1 MAKKII
7 GVDNLNVIRDFVLSK
22 IMAESD
28 DIRRTLTE
36 ENADYLHNKLLE
48 ASESLKTDYESKYE
62 ILNNKLDTLKSEGAN
77 ADELHELEL
86 QIDALNNNYAD
97 MQNGLSAIED
107 SIIDIENSVMSPG
120 QLNELI
126 DTALIERTTITE
138 DMVETPNVYTQ
149 NLVALIAKFGTVR
162 ALNIVGDEI
171 EGKTISA
178 YDKIE
183 GTDEP
188 TWKLDRQGNGY
199 LANKNISW
207 DKDGNV
213 TFGEN
218 VTLSWGA
225 IKDAVEEN
233 VNIPTDFGSV
243 TIMFSDIL
251 NNPGNPDDNPDNWSE
266 DNTNNTIWMAT
277 NTGGGW
283 SVVKIK
289 GADGKDGVDGQD
301 GAPGKDGVNGKDGA
315 DGAQV
320 YLHIKYANSIA
331 YALDGKTVIS
341 VDWTDD
347 NGEVVGPYQ
356 GVYSDYVEDDS
367 MDCTKYKWS
376 QISAERAVQTE
387 IGKYKITSNTIS
399 GKTLQTTTKL
409 PLVVNTPFETFDE
422 NGLSQGT
429 TTSDGSTEGPA
440 WQLRNLG
447 DGYLAKG
454 NIRWDAGGNV
464 EFGPNVKLGWS
475 NIDGPAEQYKLTANI
490 PYLRRKDS
498 GKLDYN
504 NEKNDPLLSVIN
516 DKGTGDKMFTITV
529 KEYNSTTGE
538 YDKSITDTIRL
549 YRLLTYTDGTTHK
562 PGYAEAPNGVY
573 SGPDS
578 QQPAWMNLKNIRLY
592 LIEND
597 TTKCFVDIPVIGY
610 FEEWVGDSG
619 LTKGDVTNI
628 INTTITKDYVES
640 LEVRAKDII
649 GDTIQGKTIKSDT
662 GAWEITKTGAGHL
675 ANNNISWDED
685 GNMNCNITGT
695 FNGGVN
701 GSIANG
707 KMTWAADGVHVH
719 DNLIFDE
726 GKGISWSDVSGA
738 PDYATKDYVD
748 QNSNGFTTE
757 IGNNWIKTADV
768 TCENLKVSK
777 LNTNY
782 GKDYNTVNAE
792 KNYLKILNGY
802 GDTSLT
808 LTSDDVIDFT
818 LADGQTSVA
827 SSSSTSFYKEF
838 SMSKNASGLYCNSGS
853 QTIELGEFTV
863 KPPIGEQ
870 AYSVDLDVNIGLGLY
885 NSINALSYTSFMIP
899 KGGEG
904 PQTSSKAQ
912 YSLAY
917 NPSYVGR
924 NIRIDIYKKNSD
936 GTIPS
941 SPTHTNYQRTGFG
954 HSQSY
959 PSLSTSTTT
968 ANKWMTANLFY
979 NNIDVEGTYVVKL
992 VIPENIITLESGNNY
1007 TKTYLC
1013 VGYTVKTSGSYDDF
1027 VFIGN
1032 DGIVVNS
1039 DKNTFILNNDGLFM
1053 QSGTKSSF
1061 YGIKITTSGMYFCN
1075 GGNTWRDWDPS

>member
-1 MAKKII
+1 MGKK
-7 GVDNLNVIRDFVLSK
+7 VLSSDNLHIIKDYILSK
-22 IMAESD
+22 ILAESD
-28 DIRRTLTE
+28 DIKRILTE
-36 ENADYLHNKLLE
+36 EQASFLAAQLEIASKSITDKYDDEVRRLEERIDLATDTEELEHLKNQLE
-48 ASESLKTDYESKYE
+48 ALTDDYDEQNKTLSNLGE
-62 ILNNKLDTLKSEGAN
+62 IVSGIRDT
-77 ADELHELEL
+77 ELTPGNLYQL
-86 QIDALNNNYAD
+86 ITSAMID
-97 MQNGLSAIED
+97 
-107 SIIDIENSVMSPG
+107 
-120 QLNELI
+120 
-126 DTALIERTTITE
+126 RTEITE
-138 DMVETPNVYTQ
+138 DLIETPLLTTS
-149 NLVALIAKFGTVR
+149 NLVALIGKFGSINAV
-162 ALNIVGDEI
+162 NITGDEI
-171 EGKTISA
+171 EGKTISSV
-178 YDKIE
+178 D
-183 GTDEP
+183 
-188 TWKLDRQGNGY
+188 GNWHIGKDGDGS
-199 LANKNISW
+199 LANGNITW
-207 DKDGNV
+207 DEDGNV

-218 VTLSWGA
+218 VKIGWNDEWDEKIPDIPDSGLTENE
-225 IKDAVEEN
+225 VESMISTEISKYEVKAEN
-233 VNIPTDFGSV
+233 
-243 TIMFSDIL
+243 
-251 NNPGNPDDNPDNWSE
+251 
-266 DNTNNTIWMAT
+266 
-277 NTGGGW
+277 
-283 SVVKIK
+283 IK
-289 GADGKDGVDGQD
+289 GTT
-301 GAPGKDGVNGKDGA
+301 
-315 DGAQV
+315 
-320 YLHIKYANSIA
+320 L
-331 YALDGKTVIS
+331 
-341 VDWTDD
+341 
-347 NGEVVGPYQ
+347 E
-356 GVYSDYVEDDS
+356 
-367 MDCTKYKWS
+367 
-376 QISAERAVQTE
+376 
-387 IGKYKITSNTIS
+387 
-399 GKTLQTTTKL
+399 GKTLKSSDDAWKL
-409 PLVVNTPFETFDE
+409 DK
-422 NGLSQGT
+422 Q
-429 TTSDGSTEGPA
+429 
-440 WQLRNLG
+440 G

-454 NIRWDAGGNV
+454 NIRWDTAGNV

-504 NEKNDPLLSVIN
+504 NEKNDPLLSIIS

-529 KEYNSTTGE
+529 KEYNPTTGE

-549 YRLLTYTDGTTHK
+549 YRLLTYTDGTAHK
-562 PGYAEAPNGVY
+562 PGYANAPNGVY
-573 SGPDS
+573 SGPDT
-578 QQPAWMNLKNIRLY
+578 QADAWWNLKNIRFY

-685 GNMNCNITGT
+685 GKLDATI
-695 FNGGVN
+695 N
-701 GSIANG
+701 GSFDGGGNG
-707 KMTWAADGVHVH
+707 TLAGGALTWNDKEVQVHKNFKFDTGV
-719 DNLIFDE
+719 
-726 GKGISWSDVSGA
+726 GISWSNVSGV

-863 KPPIGEQ
+863 KPPIGEH

-885 NSINALSYTSFMIP
+885 NSINSLSYTSFMIP
-899 KGGEG
+899 KGGEA
-904 PQTSSKAQ
+904 PNPNSKAQ

-917 NPSYVGR
+917 SPSYLR
-924 NIRIDIYKKNSD
+924 NNIRIDIYKKNSD

-968 ANKWMTANLFY
+968 ANKWMTTNLFY

-1013 VGYTVKTSGSYDDF
+1013 VGYTVSTSGSYGDF

-1053 QSGTKSSF
+1053 QSGTKSKF

-1075 GGNTWRDWDPS
+1075 GGDTWRNWDPS